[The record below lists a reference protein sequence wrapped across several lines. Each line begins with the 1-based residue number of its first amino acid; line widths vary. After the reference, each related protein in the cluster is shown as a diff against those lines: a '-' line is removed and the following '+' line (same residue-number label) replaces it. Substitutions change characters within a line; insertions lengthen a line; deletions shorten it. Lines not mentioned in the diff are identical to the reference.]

1 MNTINKIDIVDDEV
15 NCLLHEHWYD
25 NHNNEIMSI
34 LYEDSL
40 IFKCMNQNKRI
51 SEYLS
56 HEYRRN

>member
-34 LYEDSL
+34 LYGNML
-40 IFKCMNQNKRI
+40 NKLFIRK
-51 SEYLS
+51 
-56 HEYRRN
+56 N